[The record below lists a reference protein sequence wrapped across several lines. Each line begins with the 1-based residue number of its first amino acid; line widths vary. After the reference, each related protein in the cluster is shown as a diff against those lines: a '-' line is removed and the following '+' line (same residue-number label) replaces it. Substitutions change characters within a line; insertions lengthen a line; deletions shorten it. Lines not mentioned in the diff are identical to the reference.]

1 MPLIWQL
8 SATHFNTKTLLHGVL
23 VKDKP
28 PLYMTNSGSIKNLF
42 SLLRSYFVTLFNNEE
57 IIIEVDGRKI
67 NATTDEHGSFSL
79 ELDFLV
85 EDSISIYSKGD
96 KNQFEAVQQ
105 YPVIF
110 PESAGPYEVVS
121 DIDDTIMVS
130 YSADFFKRITT
141 VAFTSPIKR
150 NTIDYTHNL
159 FKALQYEKSRIFYV
173 SKSESNLF
181 GMISSFLNHHELPKG
196 DIFLTPYL
204 SFAQLFRQKKGKS
217 YKEERIS
224 YIIANSSKNII
235 LVGDDSQKD
244 MEVYA
249 TIFNKFPERILNI
262 YIRQTKSSR
271 SESQL
276 KKWQE
281 LISIGANI
289 TYFKNKDV
297 FDNKSLINKVKTQL

>member
-23 VKDKP
+23 VKDLP
-28 PLYMTNSGSIKNLF
+28 PLYKTNSASIKNLIR
-42 SLLRSYFVTLFNNEE
+42 LLRSYFVTLFNYEE

-67 NATTDEHGSFSL
+67 KTVTDEHGAFSL

-85 EDSISIYSKGD
+85 ADSISIYTTDD
-96 KNQFEAVQQ
+96 KQQFEAVQQ

-121 DIDDTIMVS
+121 DIDDTIIVS

-141 VAFTSPIKR
+141 VALKSPFKR
-150 NTIDYTHNL
+150 HTIDFTQHL
-159 FKALQYEKSRIFYV
+159 FKCFEEQQSRVFYV

-181 GMISSFLNHHELPKG
+181 GMISSFLNYHHLPKG

-204 SFAQLFRQKKGKS
+204 KFSQLFSQKKGKT

-224 YIIANSSKNII
+224 YIIANSTKKVI

-244 MEVYA
+244 MEAYA
-249 TIFNKFPERILNI
+249 TIFKKFPERIFKI
-262 YIRQTKSSR
+262 FIRQTKSSR
-271 SESQL
+271 SQSQIQ
-276 KKWQE
+276 KWQE
-281 LISIGANI
+281 LISSGVNI
-289 TYFKNKDV
+289 TYFTNSDV
-297 FDNKSLINKVKTQL
+297 FNIKSLIN